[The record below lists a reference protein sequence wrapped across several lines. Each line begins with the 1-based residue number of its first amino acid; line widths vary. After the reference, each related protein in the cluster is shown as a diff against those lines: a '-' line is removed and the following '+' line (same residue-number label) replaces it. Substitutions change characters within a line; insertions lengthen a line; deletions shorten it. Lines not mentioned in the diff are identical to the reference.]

1 MSQVVVEG
9 TANFSHLTKFEEYKN
24 KSTERYALT
33 ITLDDDTAENLKSK
47 GVNVREYEG
56 KKQRKFTSQ
65 YEVRVVDSTGQ
76 PFEGEVPYNS
86 TVKVA
91 FKYGNAGEHGVP
103 TYLNAVQVVE
113 AANGGLPPEFNI
125 EPAPKQDDFAEDED
139 IPF

>member
-9 TANFSHLTKFEEYKN
+9 TTNFSHLTKFEEYKG
-24 KSTERYALT
+24 KSTDRYALT
-33 ITLDDDTAENLKSK
+33 ITLDDDTADKLESN
-47 GVNVREYEG
+47 GVKVREYDG

-65 YEVRVVDSTGQ
+65 YEVRVVDGTGQ
-76 PFEGEVPYNS
+76 PFDGEVPYNS
-86 TVKVA
+86 KVKVA

-125 EPAPKQDDFAEDED
+125 EPTPKQDDFAESED

>member
-9 TANFSHLTKFEEYKN
+9 TTNFSHLTKFEEYKN

-33 ITLDDDTAENLKSK
+33 ITLDDDTAKKLESN
-47 GVNVREYEG
+47 GVKVREYDG

-65 YEVRVVDSTGQ
+65 YEVRVVDGAGQ

-86 TVKVA
+86 KVKVA

-113 AANGGLPPEFNI
+113 AANGGLPPEFNV
-125 EPAPKQDDFAEDED
+125 EPAPKKDDFAESED

>member
-9 TANFSHLTKFEEYKN
+9 TSNFSHLTKFEEYKG
-24 KSTERYALT
+24 KSTDRYALT
-33 ITLDDDTAENLKSK
+33 ITLDDDTADKLESN
-47 GVNVREYEG
+47 GVKVREYEG

-65 YEVRVVDSTGQ
+65 YEVRVVDGTGQ
-76 PFEGEVPYNS
+76 PFDGEVPYNS
-86 TVKVA
+86 KVKVA

-125 EPAPKQDDFAEDED
+125 DHTPQQDELAAEDD

>member
-9 TANFSHLTKFEEYKN
+9 TTNFSHLTKFEEYKG

-33 ITLDDDTAENLKSK
+33 ITLDDDTAEKLESK
-47 GVNVREYEG
+47 GVNVREYDG

-65 YEVRVVDSTGQ
+65 YEVRVVDGTGQ
-76 PFEGEVPYNS
+76 PFEGEIPYNS
-86 TVKVA
+86 SVKVA

-113 AANGGLPPEFNI
+113 AANDGLPAEFNVA
-125 EPAPKQDDFAEDED
+125 PAPKQAAFAESED

>member
-9 TANFSHLTKFEEYKN
+9 TSNFSHLTKFEEYKG
-24 KSTERYALT
+24 KSTDRYALT
-33 ITLDDDTAENLKSK
+33 ITLDDDTAAKLESN
-47 GVNVREYEG
+47 GVKVREYEG

-65 YEVRVVDSTGQ
+65 YEVRVVDGTGQ
-76 PFEGEVPYNS
+76 PFDGEVPYNS
-86 TVKVA
+86 KVKVA

-125 EPAPKQDDFAEDED
+125 DYTPQQDELAAEDD

>member
-9 TANFSHLTKFEEYKN
+9 TTNFSHLTKFEEYKG

-33 ITLDDDTAENLKSK
+33 ITLDDDTAEKLESK
-47 GVNVREYEG
+47 GVNVREYDG

-65 YEVRVVDSTGQ
+65 YEVRVVDGTGQ
-76 PFEGEVPYNS
+76 PFEGEIPYNS
-86 TVKVA
+86 SVKVA
-91 FKYGNAGEHGVP
+91 FKYGNEGEHGVP

-113 AANGGLPPEFNI
+113 AANDGLPAEFNVA
-125 EPAPKQDDFAEDED
+125 PAPKQDDFAESED

>member
-9 TANFSHLTKFEEYKN
+9 TTNFSHLTKFEEYKG
-24 KSTERYALT
+24 KSTDRYALT
-33 ITLDDDTAENLKSK
+33 ITLDDATAEKLESE
-47 GVNVREYEG
+47 GVNVREYDG

-65 YEVRVVDSTGQ
+65 FEVRVVDGSGQ

-86 TVKVA
+86 KVKVA

-125 EPAPKQDDFAEDED
+125 VPAPQQDALAEDD

>member
-9 TANFSHLTKFEEYKN
+9 TTNFSHLTKFEEYKG

-33 ITLDDDTAENLKSK
+33 ITLDDDTAEKLESK
-47 GVNVREYEG
+47 GVNVREYDG

-65 YEVRVVDSTGQ
+65 WDVKVVDGIGQ
-76 PFEGEVPYNS
+76 PFEGEIPYNS
-86 TVKVA
+86 KVLVA
-91 FKYGNAGEHGVP
+91 FKYGMAGEHGVP

-113 AANGGLPPEFNI
+113 AKSNGLPPEFNI
-125 EPAPKQDDFAEDED
+125 EPAAQQSEFAEED

>member
-1 MSQVVVEG
+1 MNQVVVEG
-9 TANFSHLTKFEEYKN
+9 TTNFSHLTEFEEYKG

-33 ITLDDDTAENLKSK
+33 ITLDDDTAEKLESK
-47 GVNVREYEG
+47 GVRVREYDG

-65 YEVRVVDSTGQ
+65 YEVRVVDGTGQ

-86 TVKVA
+86 KVKVA

-113 AANGGLPPEFNI
+113 AANAGLPAEFNVA
-125 EPAPKQDDFAEDED
+125 PPPKQDDFAESED